1 MMLTVLGEITAVES
15 KAAPEG
21 APAPPPPPPQER
33 VTVTITITKPEQ
45 TDPLPPIVAEGT
57 LTVDI
62 LASALGGLGK
72 GPCRVLLA
80 EA

>member
-21 APAPPPPPPQER
+21 APAPPPPPER
-33 VTVTITITKPEQ
+33 VTVQITIKKPEQ

>member
-21 APAPPPPPPQER
+21 APAPPPPPQER

-45 TDPLPPIVAEGT
+45 TQPLPPIVAEGT

>member
-15 KAAPEG
+15 KAAPAG
-21 APAPPPPPPQER
+21 APAPPPPPER
-33 VTVTITITKPEQ
+33 VTVTITITKPEA

-57 LTVDI
+57 LTVDMV
-62 LASALGGLGK
+62 ASALGGLGK

>member
-1 MMLTVLGEITAVES
+1 MMLTVLGEITAVEP
-15 KAAPEG
+15 KAAPE
-21 APAPPPPPPQER
+21 AAAAPPPPPPER
-33 VTVTITITKPEQ
+33 VTVTITITKPEA

-57 LTVDI
+57 LTVDMV
-62 LASALGGLGK
+62 ASALGGLGK